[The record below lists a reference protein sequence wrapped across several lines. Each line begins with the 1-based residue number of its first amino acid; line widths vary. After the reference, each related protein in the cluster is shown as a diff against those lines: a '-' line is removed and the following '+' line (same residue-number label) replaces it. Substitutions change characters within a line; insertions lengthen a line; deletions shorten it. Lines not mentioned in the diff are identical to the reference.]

1 MDLVQESMMKLSD
14 KYGDKPKE
22 ELPMLFTR
30 ILQNTI
36 LDYHRRQK
44 VRNTWTTLFS
54 SFQKKDEEDYDVLEN
69 LLAQDES
76 QNASAQDEIE
86 QSQNMAAIEEAI
98 AGSPLTTGNQ
108 VLLLQDGPATF
119 QAMYT
124 AILAAR
130 DHINLE
136 TYIFDDDV
144 AGNQFSDLLL
154 ERQAAGVQV
163 NVIYDSVGTLT
174 TPAAFFQ
181 RLREGGIHLLEFNPV
196 NPLTG
201 ARLSSIL
208 MPRSSCTMR
217 MSKSG

>member
-1 MDLVQESMMKLSD
+1 MASTRELEDFLREVSHRAYRQAFFAVKNEESAMDLVQESMMKLSD

-98 AGSPLTTGNQ
+98 AIYMVAAYVFVLFKLYVVVLVLTS
-108 VLLLQDGPATF
+108 
-119 QAMYT
+119 
-124 AILAAR
+124 AAHR
-130 DHINLE
+130 H
-136 TYIFDDDV
+136 V
-144 AGNQFSDLLL
+144 KGRVRA
-154 ERQAAGVQV
+154 
-163 NVIYDSVGTLT
+163 
-174 TPAAFFQ
+174 
-181 RLREGGIHLLEFNPV
+181 
-196 NPLTG
+196 
-201 ARLSSIL
+201 
-208 MPRSSCTMR
+208 
-217 MSKSG
+217 

>member
-1 MDLVQESMMKLSD
+1 MASTRELEDFLREVSHRAYRQAFFAVKNEESAMDLVQESMMKLSD

-36 LDYHRRQK
+36 LDHHRRQK

-98 AGSPLTTGNQ
+98 ANLPERQRQAFILRYWEEMDLAETAEIMGCSEGSVKTHCSRATKALAQ
-108 VLLLQDGPATF
+108 VL
-119 QAMYT
+119 
-124 AILAAR
+124 
-130 DHINLE
+130 
-136 TYIFDDDV
+136 
-144 AGNQFSDLLL
+144 
-154 ERQAAGVQV
+154 RQQG
-163 NVIYDSVGTLT
+163 
-174 TPAAFFQ
+174 F
-181 RLREGGIHLLEFNPV
+181 RE
-196 NPLTG
+196 
-201 ARLSSIL
+201 
-208 MPRSSCTMR
+208 
-217 MSKSG
+217 

>member
-1 MDLVQESMMKLSD
+1 MREVSHRAYRQAFFAVKNEESAMDLVQESMMKLSD

-36 LDYHRRQK
+36 LDHHRRQK

-98 AGSPLTTGNQ
+98 ANLPERQRQAFILRYWEEMDLAETAEIMGCSEGSVKTHCSRATKALAQ
-108 VLLLQDGPATF
+108 VL
-119 QAMYT
+119 
-124 AILAAR
+124 
-130 DHINLE
+130 
-136 TYIFDDDV
+136 
-144 AGNQFSDLLL
+144 
-154 ERQAAGVQV
+154 RQQG
-163 NVIYDSVGTLT
+163 
-174 TPAAFFQ
+174 F
-181 RLREGGIHLLEFNPV
+181 RE
-196 NPLTG
+196 
-201 ARLSSIL
+201 
-208 MPRSSCTMR
+208 
-217 MSKSG
+217 

>member
-1 MDLVQESMMKLSD
+1 MKEVSHRAYRQAFFAVKNEESAMDLVQESMMKLSD

-36 LDYHRRQK
+36 LDHHRRQK

-98 AGSPLTTGNQ
+98 ANLPERQRQAFILRYWEEMDLAETAEIMGCSEGSVKTHCSRATKALAQ
-108 VLLLQDGPATF
+108 VL
-119 QAMYT
+119 
-124 AILAAR
+124 
-130 DHINLE
+130 
-136 TYIFDDDV
+136 
-144 AGNQFSDLLL
+144 
-154 ERQAAGVQV
+154 RQQG
-163 NVIYDSVGTLT
+163 
-174 TPAAFFQ
+174 F
-181 RLREGGIHLLEFNPV
+181 RE
-196 NPLTG
+196 
-201 ARLSSIL
+201 
-208 MPRSSCTMR
+208 
-217 MSKSG
+217 

>member
-1 MDLVQESMMKLSD
+1 MASTRELEDFLKEVSHRAYRQAFFAVKNEESAMDLVQESMMKLSD

-98 AGSPLTTGNQ
+98 A
-108 VLLLQDGPATF
+108 
-119 QAMYT
+119 
-124 AILAAR
+124 
-130 DHINLE
+130 NLP
-136 TYIFDDDV
+136 
-144 AGNQFSDLLL
+144 
-154 ERQAAGVQV
+154 ERQRQAFLLRYWEEMDLAETAKIMGCSEG
-163 NVIYDSVGTLT
+163 SVKTHCSRATKAL
-174 TPAAFFQ
+174 AHV
-181 RLREGGIHLLEFNPV
+181 LRQQGFRE
-196 NPLTG
+196 
-201 ARLSSIL
+201 
-208 MPRSSCTMR
+208 
-217 MSKSG
+217 